1 MSSEPFSQKSR
12 VRLFLERVAQIRLL
26 QPLVEGVLPSPRL
39 LKGEEVQLEI
49 RMASY
54 RLKFAELASV
64 VSATLLVICL
74 FVTYAA
80 WAFDW
85 SPTVLFGAGMLA
97 TLMGLALIESLRH
110 ILLHEQWVFLVT
122 NTRLI
127 LVTPDPRRRGLADA
141 IYLMRG
147 KIQVVDTNWSR
158 SPWWGLF
165 QAATGARD
173 VLLSLTGYEFKAE
186 GAEVKGGLLFPDVP
200 QEDIRRLEEL
210 IFG

>member
-1 MSSEPFSQKSR
+1 VSSDVAPENTIRRLSR
-12 VRLFLERVAQIRLL
+12 RLAAVRLL
-26 QPLVEGVLPSPRL
+26 QPLVESVLPSPRL
-39 LKGEEVQLEI
+39 LKGEEIQLEI
-49 RMASY
+49 HMAGY
-54 RLKFAELASV
+54 RRKFAEVAMTISLLLLAIGLLITALAWLLNWP
-64 VSATLLVICL
+64 SALL
-74 FVTYAA
+74 
-80 WAFDW
+80 
-85 SPTVLFGAGMLA
+85 AGMGLFSA
-97 TLMGLALIESLRH
+97 LMAILVVESVRQM
-110 ILLHEQWVFLVT
+110 LLHEQWLLLVT
-122 NTRLI
+122 NKRLI

-186 GAEVKGGLLFPDVP
+186 GAEVKGGLLFPDVEP
-200 QEDIRRLEEL
+200 ENIRRLEEL

>member
-1 MSSEPFSQKSR
+1 MSSDVAPENTIR
-12 VRLFLERVAQIRLL
+12 RLGRRLAAVRLL
-26 QPLVEGVLPSPRL
+26 QPLVESVLPSPRL
-39 LKGEEVQLEI
+39 LKGEEIQLEI
-49 RMASY
+49 HMAGY
-54 RLKFAELASV
+54 RRKFAEVALTVSLLLLAIGLLITALAWLLNWPS
-64 VSATLLVICL
+64 TLL
-74 FVTYAA
+74 
-80 WAFDW
+80 
-85 SPTVLFGAGMLA
+85 AGMGLFSA
-97 TLMGLALIESLRH
+97 LMAILVVESVRQ
-110 ILLHEQWVFLVT
+110 ILLHEQWLLLVT
-122 NTRLI
+122 NKRLI

-186 GAEVKGGLLFPDVP
+186 GAEVKGGLLFPDVEP
-200 QEDIRRLEEL
+200 ENIRRLEEL